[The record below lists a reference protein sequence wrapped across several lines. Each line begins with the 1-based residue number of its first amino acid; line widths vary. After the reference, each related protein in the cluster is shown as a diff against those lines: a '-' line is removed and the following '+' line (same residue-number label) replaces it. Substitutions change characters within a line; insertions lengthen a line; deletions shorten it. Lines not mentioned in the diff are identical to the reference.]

1 MPPLCD
7 GAVDG
12 DDGDGE
18 QGACPGPLRCDHAV
32 HCGCGCGGI
41 SSKSM
46 RRAAPPRTRP
56 ATSAYRPDPS
66 LESFLLPRG
75 KEDRALLE
83 AALAE
88 AKVSESTDA

>member
-12 DDGDGE
+12 YDSDGE
-18 QGACPGPLRCDHAV
+18 QGACPGPLRSDHAV

-56 ATSAYRPDPS
+56 ATSAYRPDHT
-66 LESFLLPRG
+66 LDSFVLLRG
-75 KEDRALLE
+75 KEDRSILE

-88 AKVSESTDA
+88 AKVSVTTDH